1 MTFLRREML
10 RDRTR
15 YLSKSKKLMT

>member
-15 YLSKSKKLMT
+15 YLLKSKKLMT